1 MMTKNAFNEII
12 SALRGGSS
20 ELGSRTEETVT
31 QVANSVGRI
40 LDEAGTEGA
49 KIKKTLVRN
58 WTSLERPRR
67 SHTVPLLF
75 GVLGVGIAAAYLLS
89 RGAGSFPPSRG

>member
-1 MMTKNAFNEII
+1 MKKNAFDPII
-12 SALRGGSS
+12 SAFRGGASD
-20 ELGSRTEETVT
+20 LGSRTEETVT

-49 KIKKTLVRN
+49 KIRKTLVRN

-67 SHTVPLLF
+67 SRAVPVLL
-75 GVLGVGIAAAYLLS
+75 GVLALGAAMAYLLGRTGPS
-89 RGAGSFPPSRG
+89 EPRG

>member
-1 MMTKNAFNEII
+1 MKKNAFDPII
-12 SALRGGSS
+12 SAFRGGASD
-20 ELGSRTEETVT
+20 LGSRTEETVT

-58 WTSLERPRR
+58 WTSLDRPRR
-67 SHTVPLLF
+67 GRAVPVLF
-75 GVLGVGIAAAYLLS
+75 GVLALGAATAYLLGRAVPSGS
-89 RGAGSFPPSRG
+89 RG

>member
-1 MMTKNAFNEII
+1 MTKNTFGQILA
-12 SALRGGSS
+12 ALSGGSS
-20 ELGSRTEETVT
+20 ELGSRTNETVT
-31 QVANSVGRI
+31 QIANSVGHI

-67 SHTVPLLF
+67 SRAVPVLF
-75 GVLGVGIAAAYLLS
+75 GVLGVGLAAAYLLRRVAVESES
-89 RGAGSFPPSRG
+89 RG